1 MKKAVLSTTK
11 KAQKLLNE
19 KNVKKMNK
27 DAESMDADDNVPSRP
42 QSRAAKDDNE
52 MDATATTT
60 TTTAEG
66 EKEGEEKEKE
76 GEEEKK
82 EDEPEPEFE
91 ILTNPSRV
99 TPQQEKFISF
109 DPAARF
115 VPCESSTTT
124 TTTTI
129 KEKSRVGRG
138 FVVLKDQTPEEEV
151 FYVELAFQKA
161 EVDAQAGNAAN
172 AGAGNDDDDEP
183 APPEEFDFDEDD

>member
-1 MKKAVLSTTK
+1 
-11 KAQKLLNE
+11 
-19 KNVKKMNK
+19 
-27 DAESMDADDNVPSRP
+27 MDADDNVPSRP

-66 EKEGEEKEKE
+66 EEKE

-115 VPCESSTTT
+115 VPCESSSATTT

-151 FYVELAFQKA
+151 FYVELAFKKA

-183 APPEEFDFDEDD
+183 APPEEFEFDEDD

>member
-1 MKKAVLSTTK
+1 MGEKDKKTTEVKKAVLSTTK

-27 DAESMDADDNVPSRP
+27 DAESMDAEDNVPSRP

-66 EKEGEEKEKE
+66 EKEGEE
-76 GEEEKK
+76 EKK
-82 EDEPEPEFE
+82 DEPEPEFE

-115 VPCESSTTT
+115 VPCESSTATT
-124 TTTTI
+124 SST

-138 FVVLKDQTPEEEV
+138 FVVLKDQTPEEDV
-151 FYVELAFQKA
+151 
-161 EVDAQAGNAAN
+161 
-172 AGAGNDDDDEP
+172 
-183 APPEEFDFDEDD
+183 

>member
-1 MKKAVLSTTK
+1 
-11 KAQKLLNE
+11 
-19 KNVKKMNK
+19 MNK

-66 EKEGEEKEKE
+66 EKEGEEKE

-115 VPCESSTTT
+115 VPCESSTTTTT